1 MNQNRKKSAKDVP
14 LPPQPPIRDPPYAE
28 YLYDIYRAR
37 LMADQ
42 LPIATTDAYLLEEQA
57 RRVMSSEVAA
67 TEDGQAAIPPR
78 PAAFGYIAG
87 GAGSGTTVEANRRA
101 LDSWALVPRMMRTGR
116 SLPETTKGTEGP
128 ATEVVANAAKAL
140 AQAKAAAA
148 LRDLR
153 VRLFGGPGRG
163 APVDLAS
170 PVVMAPVGVQCAYH
184 PDREVG
190 VAAACAE
197 LGVPFSIST
206 ASSSSIEEIKAS
218 LDDTDAGD
226 SAGSPAP
233 APWYQLYWPQDDAI
247 TASLLQRARAAGARV
262 LLVTVDT
269 FTIAWRPTDLDAG
282 YLPFLTTNE
291 GNAIGFS
298 DPVFRKK
305 LAESAQDS
313 DYGDGDGDGD
323 GELPTPENSP
333 LAAALAWTSE
343 VFPRRGRPWRDLAVL
358 RRLWG
363 DDGAILIK
371 GIQHPDDALLARQ
384 YGADGVVVSNHGGR
398 QVDGA
403 VGSLEMLPEVVAAV
417 RNAELREARE
427 MDSTGRQPFTILFDS
442 GIRTGADIIKA
453 LCLGAQAV
461 LVGRPV
467 MYGLGIAGRE
477 GAKHA
482 MAGLLADL
490 DQTMNL
496 VGCSSIADLGP
507 HMLRKG
513 DAAFKAS
520 L

>member
-1 MNQNRKKSAKDVP
+1 MGQDDNKTAGNEP

-28 YLYDIYRAR
+28 YQYNIYRAH

-42 LPIATTDAYLLEEQA
+42 LPVATTNPYLLEEQA
-57 RRVMSSEVAA
+57 RKIMSKEVAA

-78 PAAFGYIAG
+78 PDAFGYIAG
-87 GAGSGTTVEANRRA
+87 GAGAGTTMEANRRA

-116 SLPETTKGTEGP
+116 PLPKIEDNE
-128 ATEVVANAAKAL
+128 ATDANAA
-140 AQAKAAAA
+140 AATAA

-153 VRLFGGPGRG
+153 VRLCLGPGRG
-163 APVDLAS
+163 PPIDLAN
-170 PVVMAPVGVQCAYH
+170 PVVMAPVGVQCSYH

-197 LGVPFSIST
+197 LGVPFTIST

-218 LDDTDAGD
+218 LDDTSTED
-226 SAGSPAP
+226 SAGSPSP
-233 APWYQLYWPQDDAI
+233 APWYQLYWPEDDTI
-247 TASLLQRARAAGARV
+247 TASVLQRARAAGARI
-262 LLVTVDT
+262 LLVTADT
-269 FTIAWRPTDLDAG
+269 FTLSWRPMDLDAG
-282 YLPFLTTNE
+282 YLPFITTNK
-291 GNAIGFS
+291 GNAIGYS

-305 LAESAQDS
+305 LAKSGQDG
-313 DYGDGDGDGD
+313 GDGGGDD
-323 GELPTPENSP
+323 ITPENNP
-333 LAAALAWTSE
+333 LKASLGWTSQ
-343 VFPRRGRPWRDLAVL
+343 VFPRHGRPWSDLAIL
-358 RRLWG
+358 RKLWG

-417 RNAELREARE
+417 RDAEAREARE
-427 MDSTGRQPFTILFDS
+427 KESIGKQPFTILFDS
-442 GIRTGADIIKA
+442 GIRTGSDVVKA

-467 MYGLGIAGRE
+467 IYGLGIAGRK

-482 MAGLLADL
+482 MASLLADL

-496 VGCSSIADLGP
+496 IGCSSIADLGP

-513 DAAFKAS
+513 GAPFKVS